1 MLHNAILKGSELFHE
16 LETRAHYYDQYQAS
30 TRLSFDREPD
40 SITVAEIE
48 RLILFLNQWSSHY
61 ERSAEQCERL
71 LEAIRGVLPAGR
83 GLLDKDLL
91 SADLTD
97 WEARNRIADMFTT
110 VATCGSRI
118 ETTATSKIL
127 HSLHPRLFV
136 MWDAAIQMGYAVSG
150 SGEDYARRFLPRM
163 QKLAIIALE
172 QTAGARGLTRETAV
186 ETLTRCG
193 HTLAKVLDEYNYTK
207 FTMKSDEVWEEEL
220 V

>member
-1 MLHNAILKGSELFHE
+1 MLHNAILKGSELYHE

-30 TRLSFDREPD
+30 TRLSFDRKPD
-40 SITVAEIE
+40 SITVAEID

-61 ERSAEQCERL
+61 ESSPEQCGRL
-71 LEAIRGVLPAGR
+71 LEAIREVIPAGR
-83 GLLDKDLL
+83 RLRDKNLLN
-91 SADLTD
+91 AELT
-97 WEARNRIADMFTT
+97 EQETRKTIAGMFNTI
-110 VATCGSRI
+110 ATCGPRI

-127 HSLHPRLFV
+127 HSLHPGLFV
-136 MWDAAIQMGYAVSG
+136 MWDDAIQMGYAVSG

-172 QTAGARGLTRETAV
+172 QTAGARGLTRDTAV

-207 FTMKSDEVWEEEL
+207 FTMKRDEVWEAEL
-220 V
+220 A